1 MKPLNNFELIDEDT
15 WSEILG
21 ALPSPHFLQSKIW
34 AEIKKDNGWN
44 PFFLLWKNTNGEIK
58 AGAMVLERKIKILNL
73 IPITV
78 HYCPKGPLMNW
89 SDEEDIKE
97 VIDDLKL
104 FSKARNSLFIKID
117 PDVIFYSDGNLFINT
132 QFRVPDL
139 LTQLNWIESREQIQ
153 FRNSIYIDLTTS
165 DEELLANM
173 KQKTRYNIKL
183 SERKGVKIRIGN
195 PSDFD
200 ELFRMYAETSI
211 RDKFVIRSKSYYLNV
226 WNKFYDEGLCEP
238 LIAEVD
244 GEILA
249 ALIIYYYGE
258 TAYYMFGM
266 SSEKKRNLMPTYLL
280 QWKAILRAKER
291 NCKIYDLW
299 GAPDNLNENDR
310 MWGVYK
316 FKLGFGGFFVKTIGA
331 WDCPSNKI
339 GYEIYQNFLPK
350 MLNILRNFGFKRTK
364 AELE

>member
-1 MKPLNNFELIDEDT
+1 
-15 WSEILG
+15 
-21 ALPSPHFLQSKIW
+21 
-34 AEIKKDNGWN
+34 
-44 PFFLLWKNTNGEIK
+44 
-58 AGAMVLERKIKILNL
+58 
-73 IPITV
+73 
-78 HYCPKGPLMNW
+78 
-89 SDEEDIKE
+89 
-97 VIDDLKL
+97 
-104 FSKARNSLFIKID
+104 
-117 PDVIFYSDGNLFINT
+117 
-132 QFRVPDL
+132 
-139 LTQLNWIESREQIQ
+139 
-153 FRNSIYIDLTTS
+153 
-165 DEELLANM
+165 
-173 KQKTRYNIKL
+173 
-183 SERKGVKIRIGN
+183 
-195 PSDFD
+195 
-200 ELFRMYAETSI
+200 
-211 RDKFVIRSKSYYLNV
+211 LNV